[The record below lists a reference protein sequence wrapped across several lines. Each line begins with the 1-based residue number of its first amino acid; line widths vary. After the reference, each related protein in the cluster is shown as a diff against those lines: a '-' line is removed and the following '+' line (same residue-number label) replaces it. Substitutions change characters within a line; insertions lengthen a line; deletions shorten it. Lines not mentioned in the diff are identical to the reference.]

1 MLALCSSRHGTTCKE
16 YVMKVVDDNCHE
28 RHQMLYTVK
37 VLLVKK
43 RDSTL
48 AFSSLHTRCSL
59 QSVYNPSVCFNPV
72 SQPHTKQDKEKNKK
86 GLQRLRKEAVER
98 CPTVLKANSRIDA
111 THLGRETLPI
121 FVPEVRK
128 FAQDNMKQ
136 IMEHYCHSAE

>member
-1 MLALCSSRHGTTCKE
+1 
-16 YVMKVVDDNCHE
+16 MKVVDDNCHE

-86 GLQRLRKEAVER
+86 GLQRLRKEAVEQYE
-98 CPTVLKANSRIDA
+98 ANHGALLS
-111 THLGRETLPI
+111 L
-121 FVPEVRK
+121 
-128 FAQDNMKQ
+128 
-136 IMEHYCHSAE
+136 S